1 MSETKKKFSGWAVL
15 VGCILLMIFPGG
27 LLSYTAG
34 LFMYPICAEYGF
46 TTSTF
51 SLSLTL
57 AAAVNAL
64 TSAFLVQYLSKGSK
78 GTMKIIMLVS
88 AIVTCGG
95 FACMSLC
102 TKLWQFFVMS
112 AVWNIGYNMLTYVP
126 VGMVIS
132 NWFVDKRAT
141 MTGIAF
147 AGGNVG
153 GAIFCTA
160 VSQIMANQGW
170 RTAYVIGGVLCFVFT
185 LIAILLIK
193 RSPAEYGQEA
203 YGADKVS
210 SDPASGQKMWMG
222 VDKKT
227 AMKSPAVHL
236 LALTLLFT
244 GIYAAGIANY
254 LVTFLCTGGWE
265 ITAAGF
271 VMTVF
276 TLFGIVGNVGG
287 GALVGKIGL
296 KKGIILS
303 GVLIILSLVCLSL
316 STGIKFLAYVFAALL
331 GLACVLSVLIPSQ
344 AVIAT
349 FGLKDFAGIY
359 GYVYAFYLVGCAIST
374 PLIAFL
380 AEKAG
385 YNIAWLVV
393 GIIVAAI
400 ILMYMR
406 CLAYGKKFH
415 EQYPD

>member
-126 VGMVIS
+126 VGMFIS

-276 TLFGIVGNVGG
+276 TLFGI
-287 GALVGKIGL
+287 
-296 KKGIILS
+296 
-303 GVLIILSLVCLSL
+303 
-316 STGIKFLAYVFAALL
+316 
-331 GLACVLSVLIPSQ
+331 
-344 AVIAT
+344 AT